1 MAGPAPEGD
10 RPLRDLVAD
19 AVRAG
24 IISGALPPG
33 TRVREEQLALD
44 HGVSRVPV
52 REALQK
58 LAGEG
63 FLTLSPRRGATVST
77 PSPTKALEVMEI
89 RRSLELLAVRRAAE
103 VRGGE
108 LARELVKVVTAG
120 SRALAAR
127 QHRKLP
133 PLVDKF
139 HALITA
145 ASGNQELMAL
155 LANLRDRVGWMFAV
169 DVETRSDI
177 AWSEHAAI
185 LEAVLAGE
193 ADLAVR
199 LMDRHVEH
207 DELLFRARASEGMAP
222 S

>member
-1 MAGPAPEGD
+1 MAGPTLEGD

-19 AVRAG
+19 AVRAE

-63 FLTLSPRRGATVST
+63 FLTLSPRRGAMVST
-77 PSPTKALEVMEI
+77 PSPTKAVEVMEI

-103 VRGGE
+103 VRGGAFAGD
-108 LARELVKVVTAG
+108 LTKVVLAG
-120 SRALAAR
+120 SRALTAR
-127 QHRKLP
+127 QHRRLP
-133 PLVDKF
+133 ALVDRF
-139 HALITA
+139 HGLVAA
-145 ASGNQELMAL
+145 ASGNQELVVL
-155 LANLRDRVGWMFAV
+155 LDNLRSRVSWMFAV

-185 LEAVLAGE
+185 LDAVLAGE

-199 LMDRHVEH
+199 LMDTHVEH
-207 DELLFRARASEGMAP
+207 DELLFRAKASEGPTSA
-222 S
+222 

>member
-1 MAGPAPEGD
+1 MAGLALEGD

-19 AVRAG
+19 AVRAE

-33 TRVREEQLALD
+33 SRVREEQLALD

-77 PSPTKALEVMEI
+77 PSPTKAVEVMEI

-103 VRGGE
+103 VRGGDFAGE
-108 LARELVKVVTAG
+108 LTKVVTAG

-133 PLVDKF
+133 LLVDRF
-139 HALITA
+139 HALVTL
-145 ASGNQELMAL
+145 ASGNQELVVL
-155 LANLRDRVGWMFAV
+155 LANLRSRVSWMFAV
-169 DVETRSDI
+169 DVETRSET

-185 LEAVLAGE
+185 LDAVLAGDV
-193 ADLAVR
+193 DLAVR
-199 LMDRHVEH
+199 LMDTHVEH
-207 DELLFRARASEGMAP
+207 DELLFRAKASEGAAP
-222 S
+222 A